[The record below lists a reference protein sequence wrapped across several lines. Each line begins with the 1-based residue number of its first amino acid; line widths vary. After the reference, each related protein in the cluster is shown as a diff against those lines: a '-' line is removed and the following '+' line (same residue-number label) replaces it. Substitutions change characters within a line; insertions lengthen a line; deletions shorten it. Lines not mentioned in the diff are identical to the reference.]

1 MRVRR
6 ELKIIIYANILV
18 VALIVYSSLG
28 IWLVIFDDSS
38 QENLQNH
45 ELNPSIAHSLG
56 VDIAA
61 GEPKIPKIIH
71 QVYRTENIPER
82 WKENQESCTRLHPD
96 YEYMLWTDEKAYEFI
111 KEHYSWFLKTFEHY
125 QFPMQRFNAMK
136 YFALYHYGG
145 VYIDLDDQCLRKVD
159 PLLYSAAFVRKA
171 TPMGISNDIIG
182 ARVKH
187 PFFLKLIN
195 SLQRYNKNWYIP
207 YLTILSSTGP
217 LFVSIV
223 WKRYKIFSSEDVMEN
238 NVVRILRPR
247 DYTVHQDAY
256 FAITKG
262 ATWHEDDAVFKKSLG
277 NHIMSCLVAGFIA
290 TFAIAYSQYIAYC
303 WLCENSDVFRRTYM
317 GIWQSVWAVVTGLYK
332 CIRGNRVC
340 RQTIGNPMYLLRCGF
355 SGSSAGRSSNHT
367 EATETLLPLRMMSE
381 ESVDADKNMSPVP
394 VAHLPAPVTAA
405 EKKAVSNT

>member
-1 MRVRR
+1 MRR

-28 IWLVIFDDSS
+28 IWLVVFDDSS
-38 QENLQNH
+38 KENLQNH
-45 ELNPSIAHSLG
+45 ELNPSIAQSLG
-56 VDIAA
+56 VDIA
-61 GEPKIPKIIH
+61 GKPKIPKIIH

-136 YFALYHYGG
+136 YFALYHFGG

-159 PLLYSAAFVRKA
+159 PLLNSAAFVRKA

-247 DYTVHQDAY
+247 DYTVHKDAY
-256 FAITKG
+256 FAITRG

-277 NHIMSCLVAGFIA
+277 NHIMSCIVAGFIA
-290 TFAIAYSQYIAYC
+290 VFLIAYSQYIAYC
-303 WLCENSDVFRRTYM
+303 WLCENEDVFKRTYM
-317 GIWQSVWAVVTGLYK
+317 GVWQSVCGVLQWLYR

-340 RQTIGNPMYLLRCGF
+340 RQTLGNPMYILRCGMGGCSD
-355 SGSSAGRSSNHT
+355 SGTTTDAA
-367 EATETLLPLRMMSE
+367 EALLPLHTMA
-381 ESVDADKNMSPVP
+381 VGDDDADKDKNMSPVP
-394 VAHLPAPVTAA
+394 PPHLPPAVEKHASPAPQHT
-405 EKKAVSNT
+405 